1 LRFAFPVSRFT
12 SLDAMTGQLRP
23 PAVAG
28 SFYPAQPARL
38 AALVQQLLGEPPA
51 ERRRAL
57 AVMVPHAG
65 LVYSGAC
72 AGRVFGAV
80 AIPPVVVVLAPNHT
94 GRVAARG
101 GASAWMRGAFDTP
114 LGSVPVAEA
123 FLAALL
129 ERCPL
134 VEHDPTAHDGE
145 HAIEV
150 ELPFLQT
157 LAPEAALAPL
167 VLAWDDWP
175 SCQAL
180 GTALADTV
188 RAWATPVLLVASSDM
203 THYEPAAVC
212 QRKDRLALDALARLD
227 GAELL
232 ATCRRE
238 KITMCG
244 RAPAATVA
252 EAARLLGAKRAE
264 VVDYRNSGWVTGDE
278 SSVVAYA
285 GVVIA

>member
-1 LRFAFPVSRFT
+1 
-12 SLDAMTGQLRP
+12 MTGLRP

-38 AALVQQLLGEPPA
+38 AALVRTLLGDAPA
-51 ERRRAL
+51 ERRRVR
-57 AVMVPHAG
+57 AVVVPHAG

-72 AGRVFGAV
+72 AGRVFGGV
-80 AIPPVVVVLAPNHT
+80 VIPPIVVVLAPNHT
-94 GRVAARG
+94 GEVRARG
-101 GASAWMRGAFDTP
+101 GASAWAHGAFDTP
-114 LGSVPVAEA
+114 LGRVPVAEE
-123 FLAALL
+123 FVAALL
-129 ERCPL
+129 ARCPL
-134 VEHDPTAHDGE
+134 VEHDPAAHEGE

-150 ELPFLQT
+150 ELPFVQT

-175 SCQAL
+175 SCQEL
-180 GTALADTV
+180 GAALADTV
-188 RAWATPVLLVASSDM
+188 RQTTTPVLLVASSDM

-212 QRKDRLALDALARLD
+212 QRKDRMALAALERLD

-238 KITMCG
+238 RITMCG

-252 EAARLLGAKRAE
+252 EAARLLGATRGE

-285 GVVIA
+285 GMVIA

>member
-1 LRFAFPVSRFT
+1 MIT
-12 SLDAMTGQLRP
+12 IRP

-28 SFYPAQPARL
+28 TFYPGQPARL
-38 AALVQQLLGEPPA
+38 AALVQQLLGEPPVV
-51 ERRRAL
+51 RRPVH
-57 AVMVPHAG
+57 AVVVPHAG

-72 AGRVFGAV
+72 AGRVFGAI

-94 GRVAARG
+94 GQVRARG
-101 GASAWMRGAFDTP
+101 GASTWARGAFDTP
-114 LGSVPVAEA
+114 LGRVPVAEE
-123 FLAALL
+123 FVAALL
-129 ERCPL
+129 ARCAL
-134 VEHDPTAHDGE
+134 VEHDPTAHAGE

-150 ELPFLQT
+150 ELPFVQT
-157 LAPEAALAPL
+157 LAPEATLAPL

-175 SCQAL
+175 SCQQL
-180 GTALADTV
+180 GAALADTV
-188 RAWATPVLLVASSDM
+188 RASSAPVLLVASSDM

-227 GAELL
+227 GADLL

-238 KITMCG
+238 RITMCG

-252 EAARLLGAKRAE
+252 EAARQLGATAAE

-285 GVVIA
+285 GVVIP

>member
-1 LRFAFPVSRFT
+1 
-12 SLDAMTGQLRP
+12 MTAQVRP

-38 AALVQQLLGEPPA
+38 TALVQQFLADVPGHPRSA
-51 ERRRAL
+51 RAVV
-57 AVMVPHAG
+57 APHAG

-80 AIPPVVVVLAPNHT
+80 AIPPIVVVLAPNHT
-94 GRVAARG
+94 GQSAARG
-101 GASAWMRGAFDTP
+101 GASAWTHGAFDTP
-114 LGSVPVAEA
+114 LGRVPGAEE
-123 FLAALL
+123 FLAGLL

-134 VEHDPTAHDGE
+134 VEHDPSAHAGE

-150 ELPFLQT
+150 ELPFLKT
-157 LAPEAALAPL
+157 LAPEVTIAPL

-175 SCQAL
+175 SCREL
-180 GTALADTV
+180 GRALADTV
-188 RAWATPVLLVASSDM
+188 RASGTPVLLVASSDM
-203 THYEPAAVC
+203 THYEPAEVC
-212 QRKDRLALDALARLD
+212 RRKDQMALTAIERLD

-238 KITMCG
+238 RITMCG
-244 RAPAATVA
+244 RAPAATVI
-252 EAARLLGAKRAE
+252 EAARLLGARRGE

-285 GVVIA
+285 GVVIP

>member
-1 LRFAFPVSRFT
+1 
-12 SLDAMTGQLRP
+12 MTAPRP

-28 SFYPAQPARL
+28 TSYPANPERL
-38 AALVQQLLGEPPA
+38 AALVRELLGEPPA
-51 ERRRAL
+51 VRRGVRA
-57 AVMVPHAG
+57 VVVPHAG
-65 LVYSGAC
+65 LAYSGAC
-72 AGRVFGAV
+72 AGRVFGAI
-80 AIPPVVVVLAPNHT
+80 AIPPIVVVLAPNHT
-94 GRVAARG
+94 GQVRARG
-101 GASAWMRGAFDTP
+101 GASTWAHGAFDTP
-114 LGSVPVAEA
+114 LGPVPVAEE

-129 ERCPL
+129 ARCPL
-134 VEHDPTAHDGE
+134 VEHDPAAHAGE

-150 ELPFLQT
+150 ELPFVKT

-175 SCQAL
+175 SCREL
-180 GTALADTV
+180 GAALAETV
-188 RAWATPVLLVASSDM
+188 RATATPVLLVASSDM

-212 QRKDRLALDALARLD
+212 QRKDRMALEALERLD

-238 KITMCG
+238 RITMCG
-244 RAPAATVA
+244 RAAAATVA
-252 EAARLLGAKRAE
+252 EAARLLGARRAE